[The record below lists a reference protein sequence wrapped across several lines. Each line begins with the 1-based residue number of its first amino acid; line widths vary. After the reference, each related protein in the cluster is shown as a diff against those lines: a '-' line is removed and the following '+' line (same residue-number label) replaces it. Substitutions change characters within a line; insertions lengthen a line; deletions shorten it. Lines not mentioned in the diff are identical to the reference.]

1 MQISHAYPQIVNTL
15 IVNNKNIFLNVT
27 KARQNFFNFYIALN
41 QFTLQYLKVVV
52 LQ

>member
-27 KARQNFFNFYIALN
+27 KARQNFFNFCIDFKV
-41 QFTLQYLKVVV
+41 FTLQ
-52 LQ
+52 